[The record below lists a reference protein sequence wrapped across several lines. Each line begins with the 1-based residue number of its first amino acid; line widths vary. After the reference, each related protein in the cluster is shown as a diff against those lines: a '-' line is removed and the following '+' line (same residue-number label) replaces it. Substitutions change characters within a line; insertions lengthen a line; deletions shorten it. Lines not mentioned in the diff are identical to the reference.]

1 MQDFRKVEVW
11 KNSHI
16 QTVQLYKITSL
27 FPKDEL
33 FGLTSQWRR
42 AASSIPTNLAEGFG
56 RNSNPQVIQFINI
69 AIGSSQEVEY
79 LLLLSKDLNYITE
92 ENFNNLSLEA
102 GKIKAMLYNLI
113 KKIEINYKIPN
124 T

>member
-1 MQDFRKVEVW
+1 MQDFRKLEVW
-11 KNSHI
+11 KNSHT
-16 QTVQLYKITSL
+16 QTLKLYKITSL
-27 FPKDEL
+27 FPKEEL
-33 FGLTSQWRR
+33 FGLTSQLRR

-79 LLLLSKDLNYITE
+79 LLLLSKDLNYISV
-92 ENFNNLSLEA
+92 ENFNDLSLEA
-102 GKIKAMLYNLI
+102 GKIKAMLYNLM
-113 KKIEINYKIPN
+113 KKIEINNKIPN